1 MKTKKSLDFNTK
13 RKRKRVLVRLNGNE
27 KNEDEINNNI
37 NKNIAKRKDL
47 IDQLELIKLL
57 KKREKL
63 KLEIIKKF

>member
-1 MKTKKSLDFNTK
+1 MKIKKSLDFNTK

-37 NKNIAKRKDL
+37 NRNIAKRKDL